1 MRCVIHIGPPKT
13 GTTTIQVFLKIN
25 RIALCE
31 TGIYVPET
39 KSANQRELRLAAASR
54 VRRPKRSLA
63 SWNISDTASLEAL
76 RPTFRSSAEKWLQEA
91 ARTNCGTFLTSSEGY
106 ASMTRDDIQR
116 LHAFL
121 APYCD
126 ANFTIVALLRRQDL
140 HANSRAKNLAKYD
153 ESAKRRFRGINYQQL
168 LDRWA
173 EVFGEAAVRP
183 VVFPDS
189 TPNRERIDLLEAFV
203 RAAAL
208 PLEDLSRFEKPERRN
223 TAWDYRAMAIIEEI
237 NQILPPLQDG
247 AVPPAR
253 QLIERVLGKAWPEPQ
268 PYRMP
273 LRRAQRLCEH
283 HAESNAAVA
292 RRWFGRE
299 QLFHDDFSM
308 YEAAAP
314 QEVTVRDYAS
324 VIVQLAQAAT
334 KGKDQPRR
342 RRRRQRE
349 AAAAET
355 PAAAG

>member
-1 MRCVIHIGPPKT
+1 MRCIIHIGPPKT
-13 GTTTIQVFLKIN
+13 GTTTIQTFLRNNIDSLREQKIYTP
-25 RIALCE
+25 R
-31 TGIYVPET
+31 T
-39 KSANQRELRLAAASR
+39 KMTNQREIRLAVTSR
-54 VRRPKRSLA
+54 AKQNKRSLA
-63 SWNISDTASLEAL
+63 RWNIFSPADLEAV
-76 RPTFRSSAEKWLQEA
+76 RPSIISSATTWLNEA
-91 ARTNCGTFLTSSEGY
+91 SQDGYSAFVTSSEGY